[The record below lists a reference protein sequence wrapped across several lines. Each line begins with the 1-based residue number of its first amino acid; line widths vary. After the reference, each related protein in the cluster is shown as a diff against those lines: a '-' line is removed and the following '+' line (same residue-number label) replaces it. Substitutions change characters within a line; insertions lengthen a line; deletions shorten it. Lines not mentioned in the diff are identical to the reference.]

1 MNLNYLSLPLIALS
15 SISVLDAATLFTDD
29 FDDRATIGSGT
40 ATTGWT
46 VSDNSRV
53 YVSSAE
59 SESGANSLFF
69 RDGSSRRAE
78 LTSFV
83 TITDVSQD
91 LLFSFDYFGAASF
104 EASDGLLFQV
114 DFGSGFE
121 SVLLDQGM
129 LDGYTS
135 ADTAYTGTQIT
146 LANGSG
152 TSLDFVSYS
161 VIVPSSYYS
170 DTLSATEFKLKFV
183 FNGSNDDEDAYIDNI
198 NVATVPEPS
207 QFAAV
212 LGLTGLLLT
221 LRRRRS

>member
-1 MNLNYLSLPLIALS
+1 MGSCFRLILA
-15 SISVLDAATLFTDD
+15 
-29 FDDRATIGSGT
+29 
-40 ATTGWT
+40 
-46 VSDNSRV
+46 
-53 YVSSAE
+53 
-59 SESGANSLFF
+59 
-69 RDGSSRRAE
+69 
-78 LTSFV
+78 
-83 TITDVSQD
+83 
-91 LLFSFDYFGAASF
+91 
-104 EASDGLLFQV
+104 QV
-114 DFGSGFE
+114 
-121 SVLLDQGM
+121 
-129 LDGYTS
+129 DGYTS